1 MTSVS
6 KVVTWNGASGAYTL
20 RRKRNRNMPEW
31 LKLVAIIAAYIVV
44 TQWLLPKL
52 GVPT

>member
-1 MTSVS
+1 MPDWAWMVAF
-6 KVVTWNGASGAYTL
+6 VIAY
-20 RRKRNRNMPEW
+20 
-31 LKLVAIIAAYIVV
+31 VAV